1 MSYYLVHI
9 VVAPGPVTPELKVL
23 VLLPPPLPVPVPQQR
38 GLQTRHP
45 VHPGAE
51 PVHQSRRP
59 VLYPGALA
67 PPQIR
72 ECLLPAYPAPLHPGR
87 GQGGQVSGLLVREQ
101 AVKHEDLVRSGVSLL
116 HSQGVQG
123 PVGVTS
129 AILVLACILSDL
141 FYVLPCRIETC

>member
-9 VVAPGPVTPELKVL
+9 VVAPSPVTPELKVL

-45 VHPGAE
+45 VHTGAE

-67 PPQIR
+67 PPQVR
-72 ECLLPAYPAPLHPGR
+72 ECLLPAYPASLHPGR
-87 GQGGQVSGLLVREQ
+87 GQGGQISGLLVREQ